1 MWKSFLRIYDKSTRI
16 CRVMKHPQQQQQ
28 PRYTVL
34 MAVNS
39 RIHIYMIYEYVEL
52 EIKSA
57 RDRVDGKSSSN
68 QTRHV

>member
-1 MWKSFLRIYDKSTRI
+1 
-16 CRVMKHPQQQQQ
+16 MKHPQQQQQ

-39 RIHIYMIYEYVEL
+39 RIHIYMIYKYVEL